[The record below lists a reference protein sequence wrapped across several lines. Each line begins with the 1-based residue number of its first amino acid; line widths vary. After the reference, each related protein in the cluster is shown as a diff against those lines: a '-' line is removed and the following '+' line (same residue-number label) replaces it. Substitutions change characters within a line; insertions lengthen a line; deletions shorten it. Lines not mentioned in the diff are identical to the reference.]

1 MSLYTEI
8 TKLPRDPIIG
18 LTELFK
24 NDKRATK
31 YNLGVGIYLDEDG
44 NIPIL
49 ESVKKA
55 TQLLYEKKDPSVYLP
70 MGGLD
75 SFCEATKKLLFG
87 PAHSSSANIM
97 TSQALGGTGAL
108 RLGAELLQRTK
119 KVPLVVI
126 SEPSWENHRTIF
138 ESAGFKVNTY
148 PYYDPNTNCFLFEQ
162 FLTFLKRLP
171 KYTVVILHANCHNP
185 TGVDPSEE
193 EWEVILDTIR
203 KLDLIPFFDLAYLGF
218 KENLKEDTFVL
229 RTYIK
234 FEKPFLVANSFSKN
248 FSLYGERVGAL
259 SIFSCSQEESA
270 KIQSHL
276 KNIIRSLYS
285 TPPTYGQ
292 KIVEQVLS
300 NDKLY
305 AIWQSEVQLMRSRIT
320 GMRKQLV
327 KAFEE
332 ENLTSFS
339 FIKDQHGMFSY
350 SGLGI
355 NHAAQLRER
364 FGIYIL
370 DSGRICIAALNKNNL
385 KYVANA
391 ISTVVH
397 KKTIQ
402 AKSFK

>member
-1 MSLYTEI
+1 MSLYSEI

-24 NDKRATK
+24 NDKRSTK
-31 YNLGVGIYLDEDG
+31 YNLGVGVYLDENG
-44 NIPIL
+44 NVPVL
-49 ESVKKA
+49 DSVKKA
-55 TQLLYEKKDPSVYLP
+55 AQLLYEKKDPCVYLP
-70 MGGLD
+70 MVGLE

-87 PAHSSSANIM
+87 LTYSSNANII
-97 TSQALGGTGAL
+97 TTQTLGGTGAL

-119 KVPLVVI
+119 TVPLVAI
-126 SEPSWENHRTIF
+126 SEPSWENHRNIF
-138 ESAGFKVNTY
+138 ESAGFKVKTY
-148 PYYDPNTNCFLFEQ
+148 PYYDPNTNCFLFDQ
-162 FLTFLKRLP
+162 FLTFLKSLP
-171 KYTVVILHANCHNP
+171 KYTVIILHANCHNP
-185 TGVDPSEE
+185 TGIDPAEE
-193 EWEVILDTIR
+193 EWEEILDIIQ
-203 KLDLIPFFDLAYLGF
+203 KFDLIPFFDLAYQGF
-218 KENLKEDTFVL
+218 KASLKEDVSVL
-229 RTYIK
+229 QTYIK

-259 SIFSCSQEESA
+259 SIFSCSHEESI

-300 NDKLY
+300 NQRLY
-305 AIWQSEVQLMRSRIT
+305 AIWQSEIQLMRTRIT
-320 GMRKQLV
+320 DMRNQIV

-350 SGLGI
+350 SGLEKI
-355 NHAAQLRER
+355 HAAELREK
-364 FGIYIL
+364 FGVYIL

-385 KYVANA
+385 KYVTNA
-391 ISTVVH
+391 ISAVVH
-397 KKTIQ
+397 KKIIQ
-402 AKSFK
+402 TKSF

>member
-24 NDKRATK
+24 NDRRAPK
-31 YNLGVGIYLDEDG
+31 YNLGVGVYLDEHG
-44 NIPIL
+44 NVPVL
-49 ESVKKA
+49 ESVKRA
-55 TQLLYEKKDPSVYLP
+55 AQLLYEKKEPCAYLP

-87 PAHSSSANIM
+87 PEHSSNANIM
-97 TSQALGGTGAL
+97 TTQALGGTGAL

-126 SEPSWENHRTIF
+126 SEPSWENHRNIF
-138 ESAGFKVNTY
+138 ESAGFKVKTY
-148 PYYDPNTNCFLFEQ
+148 PYYDPNTNCFLFAQ
-162 FLTFLKRLP
+162 LLTFLKKLP
-171 KYTVVILHANCHNP
+171 KHSTVILHANCHNP
-185 TGVDPSEE
+185 TGIDPSEE
-193 EWEVILDTIR
+193 QWQEILDTIR
-203 KLDLIPFFDLAYLGF
+203 KFDLIPFFDLAYQGF
-218 KENLKEDTFVL
+218 KNNLKDDASVL
-229 RTYIK
+229 RTYIT
-234 FEKPFLVANSFSKN
+234 FEKPFFVANSFSKN

-259 SIFSCSQEESA
+259 SIFSCSLEECA

-276 KNIIRSLYS
+276 KNIVRSLYS

-292 KIVEQVLS
+292 KIVEEVLS
-300 NDKLY
+300 NEKLY
-305 AIWQSEVQLMRSRIT
+305 AIWQSEVQLMRGRIT
-320 GMRKQLV
+320 EMRNQLV

-350 SGLGI
+350 SGLGTM
-355 NHAAQLRER
+355 HAAQLREK

-385 KYVANA
+385 KYVTNA
-391 ISTVVH
+391 ISTVINE
-397 KKTIQ
+397 KTIQ
-402 AKSFK
+402 AKSF

>member
-1 MSLYTEI
+1 
-8 TKLPRDPIIG
+8 
-18 LTELFK
+18 
-24 NDKRATK
+24 
-31 YNLGVGIYLDEDG
+31 
-44 NIPIL
+44 
-49 ESVKKA
+49 
-55 TQLLYEKKDPSVYLP
+55 

-87 PAHSSSANIM
+87 PEHSSNANIM
-97 TSQALGGTGAL
+97 TTQALGGTGAL

-126 SEPSWENHRTIF
+126 SEPSWENHRNIF
-138 ESAGFKVNTY
+138 ESAGFKVKTY
-148 PYYDPNTNCFLFEQ
+148 PYYDPNTNCFLFDQ

-171 KYTVVILHANCHNP
+171 KHTVVILHANCHNP
-185 TGVDPSEE
+185 TGIDPSEE
-193 EWEVILDTIR
+193 EWQEILDTIR
-203 KLDLIPFFDLAYLGF
+203 KFDLIPFFDLAYQGF
-218 KENLKEDTFVL
+218 KNNLKDDASVL

-259 SIFSCSQEESA
+259 SIFSCSREESA

-300 NDKLY
+300 NEKLY
-305 AIWQSEVQLMRSRIT
+305 AIWQSEVQLMRTRIT
-320 GMRKQLV
+320 EMRNQLV

-355 NHAAQLRER
+355 IHAAQLREK

-385 KYVANA
+385 KYVTNA
-391 ISTVVH
+391 ISTVINE
-397 KKTIQ
+397 KTIQ
-402 AKSFK
+402 AKSF

>member
-24 NDKRATK
+24 NDKRSTK
-31 YNLGVGIYLDEDG
+31 YNLGVGVYLDENG
-44 NIPIL
+44 NVPVL
-49 ESVKKA
+49 ECVTKA
-55 TQLLYEKKDPSVYLP
+55 AQLLYEKKDPYVYLP
-70 MGGLD
+70 MVGFD

-87 PAHSSSANIM
+87 PTHSSNANII
-97 TSQALGGTGAL
+97 TTQALGGTGAL

-119 KVPLVVI
+119 TVPLVVI
-126 SEPSWENHRTIF
+126 SEPSWENHRNIF

-148 PYYDPNTNCFLFEQ
+148 PYYDSITNCFLFDQ
-162 FLTFLKRLP
+162 FLTYLKRLP
-171 KYTVVILHANCHNP
+171 KRTVVILHANCHNP
-185 TGVDPSEE
+185 TGIDPSKE
-193 EWEVILDTIR
+193 EWQEILDTIR
-203 KLDLIPFFDLAYLGF
+203 KLDLIPFFDLAYQGF
-218 KENLKEDTFVL
+218 KNNLKEDASVL
-229 RTYIK
+229 RSYIK

-259 SIFSCSQEESA
+259 SLFCCSQEESA

-292 KIVEQVLS
+292 KIVGQVLA
-300 NDKLY
+300 NEELY
-305 AIWQSEVQLMRSRIT
+305 AIWQLEVQQMRTRIT
-320 GMRKQLV
+320 EMRNQLV

-355 NHAAQLRER
+355 IHAAQLREK
-364 FGIYIL
+364 FGVYIL
-370 DSGRICIAALNKNNL
+370 DSGRICIAALNKTNL
-385 KYVANA
+385 KYVTNA
-391 ISTVVH
+391 ISAVVH
-397 KKTIQ
+397 KKKIQ
-402 AKSFK
+402 AKSF

>member
-24 NDKRATK
+24 SDKRAVK

-44 NIPIL
+44 NVPVL

-55 TQLLYEKKDPSVYLP
+55 SQLLYEKKDPCVYLP
-70 MGGLD
+70 MGGSD

-87 PAHSSSANIM
+87 PAHSSNENVM
-97 TSQALGGTGAL
+97 TTQALGGTGAL

-126 SEPSWENHRTIF
+126 SEPSWENHRNIF
-138 ESAGFKVNTY
+138 ESAGFKVNSY
-148 PYYDPNTNCFLFEQ
+148 PYYDPNTNCFLCDE
-162 FLTFLKRLP
+162 FLKFLKSLP
-171 KYTVVILHANCHNP
+171 KHTVVILHANCHNP
-185 TGVDPSEE
+185 TGIDPSEE
-193 EWEVILDTIR
+193 EWQEILDTIR
-203 KLDLIPFFDLAYLGF
+203 KLDLIPFFDLAYQGF
-218 KENLKEDTFVL
+218 KDNLNQDASVL

-259 SIFSCSQEESA
+259 SIFSSSLEESA

-300 NDKLY
+300 NERLY
-305 AIWQSEVQLMRSRIT
+305 AIWQSEVQLMRTRIT
-320 GMRKQLV
+320 EMRSQLV
-327 KAFEE
+327 KALEE
-332 ENLTSFS
+332 ENLNSFA

-355 NHAAQLRER
+355 IQAAQLRER
-364 FGIYIL
+364 FGVYIL

-391 ISTVVH
+391 ISTVIH
-397 KKTIQ
+397 KKTFQ
-402 AKSFK
+402 AKSF

>member
-18 LTELFK
+18 LTELFR
-24 NDKRATK
+24 NDRRATK
-31 YNLGVGIYLDEDG
+31 YNLGVGVYLDENG
-44 NIPIL
+44 NVPVL

-55 TQLLYEKKDPSVYLP
+55 AQLLYEKNDPCVYLP
-70 MGGLD
+70 MSGLD

-87 PAHSSSANIM
+87 PTHSSNANIM
-97 TSQALGGTGAL
+97 TTQTLGGTGAL

-126 SEPSWENHRTIF
+126 SKPSWENHRNIF
-138 ESAGFKVNTY
+138 ESAGFKVETY
-148 PYYDPNTNCFLFEQ
+148 PYYDPNTNCFLFDQ
-162 FLTFLKRLP
+162 FLTFLKSLP
-171 KYTVVILHANCHNP
+171 KHTVVILHANCHNP
-185 TGVDPSEE
+185 TGMDPSKE
-193 EWEVILDTIR
+193 EWQEILNIIR
-203 KLDLIPFFDLAYLGF
+203 NFDLIPFFDLAYQGF
-218 KENLKEDTFVL
+218 KNSLTEDTSVL
-229 RTYIK
+229 RTCMKY
-234 FEKPFLVANSFSKN
+234 ERPFLVANSFSKN

-259 SIFSCSQEESA
+259 SIFSCSQEEST

-300 NDKLY
+300 NEKLY
-305 AIWQSEVQLMRSRIT
+305 RIWQSEVQLMKTRIT
-320 GMRKQLV
+320 EMRNQLV
-327 KAFEE
+327 QAFEE
-332 ENLTSFS
+332 EDLTSFS
-339 FIKDQHGMFSY
+339 FINDQHGMFSY
-350 SGLGI
+350 SGLEKI
-355 NHAAQLRER
+355 HATQLREK

-385 KYVANA
+385 KYVTNA
-391 ISTVVH
+391 ISAVVH

-402 AKSFK
+402 AKSF

>member
-8 TKLPRDPIIG
+8 TKLPRDSIIG

-24 NDKRATK
+24 NDKRAIK
-31 YNLGVGIYLDEDG
+31 YNLGVGVYLDENG
-44 NIPIL
+44 NVPVL

-55 TQLLYEKKDPSVYLP
+55 AQLLYEKKDPCVYLP
-70 MGGLD
+70 MSGLD

-87 PAHSSSANIM
+87 PKYSKNANII
-97 TSQALGGTGAL
+97 TTQALGGTGAL

-126 SEPSWENHRTIF
+126 SEPSWENHRNIF
-138 ESAGFKVNTY
+138 ESAGFTVTTY
-148 PYYDPNTNCFLFEQ
+148 PYYDPNTNCFLFDQ
-162 FLTFLKRLP
+162 FLTFLKSLP
-171 KYTVVILHANCHNP
+171 KNTVVILHANCHNP
-185 TGVDPSEE
+185 TGIDPSEE
-193 EWEVILDTIR
+193 QWKEILDNIQ
-203 KLDLIPFFDLAYLGF
+203 KLDLIPFFDLAYQGF
-218 KENLKEDTFVL
+218 KDNFKDDVSVL

-259 SIFSCSQEESA
+259 SIFSCSHEEST

-300 NDKLY
+300 NEKLY
-305 AIWQSEVQLMRSRIT
+305 AIWQSEVQVMRTRILD
-320 GMRKQLV
+320 MRTQIV

-350 SGLGI
+350 SGLEKT
-355 NHAAQLRER
+355 HAVELREK

-370 DSGRICIAALNKNNL
+370 DSGRVCIAALNKNNL
-385 KYVANA
+385 EYVTKAISAVAN
-391 ISTVVH
+391 
-397 KKTIQ
+397 KKIIQ
-402 AKSFK
+402 LKNF